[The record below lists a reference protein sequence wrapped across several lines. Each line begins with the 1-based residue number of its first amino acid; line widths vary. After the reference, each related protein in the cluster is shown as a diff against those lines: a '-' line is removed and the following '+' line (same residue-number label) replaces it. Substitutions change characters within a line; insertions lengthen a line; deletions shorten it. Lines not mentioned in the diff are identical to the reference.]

1 MSVKWK
7 LFLILILSMFA
18 TAGAG
23 VYLSQ
28 NQPFATS
35 IDISHRQTQQVAAT
49 QISQNISTESERI
62 HYKTIPLESIN
73 SNLQGSDP
81 ATLAL
86 NAFEETASA
95 VGTRKVEVVYPQR
108 NQALVT
114 VTQISHSNNLVGAV
128 KYRFEMTTFGRSL
141 LVTSPPV
148 WQIVWAGSQ
157 MQCLSGNR
165 SRKNFTQNCRPS
177 YQEISN

>member
-1 MSVKWK
+1 MSIKWK
-7 LFLILILSMFA
+7 FFLIVIISMFA

-28 NQPFATS
+28 NQPVTQSFET
-35 IDISHRQTQQVAAT
+35 RNEPTQQIALT
-49 QISQNISTESERI
+49 QISQDIETYPERA

-86 NAFEETASA
+86 SAFDDRAA
-95 VGTRKVEVVYPQR
+95 GLGTRKVEVAYPQR

-114 VTQISHSNNLVGAV
+114 ITQIPQNDSLVGTV
-128 KYRFEMTTFGRSL
+128 KYRVAMATFGRSL

-148 WQIVWAGSQ
+148 WEIIWAGSQ
-157 MQCLSGNR
+157 VQCKTGNR
-165 SRKNFTQNCRPS
+165 PQKNLNQNC
-177 YQEISN
+177 QQKDEI

>member
-1 MSVKWK
+1 
-7 LFLILILSMFA
+7 MFA

-28 NQPFATS
+28 NQPSVTS
-35 IDISHRQTQQVAAT
+35 LETRNGQAQQIAAT
-49 QISQNISTESERI
+49 QISQDIETYPERI

-73 SNLQGSDP
+73 STLQGSDP

-86 NAFEETASA
+86 NAFEETAPQLE
-95 VGTRKVEVVYPQR
+95 TRKVEVVYPQH

-114 VTQISHSNNLVGAV
+114 ITQIQHTDNLVGAV
-128 KYRFEMTTFGRSL
+128 KYRVKMTTFGRSL

-148 WQIVWAGSQ
+148 WQIVWAGSKV
-157 MQCLSGNR
+157 QCLTGNR
-165 SRKNFTQNCRPS
+165 PKNNLTQACQPS
-177 YQEISN
+177 YREIQN